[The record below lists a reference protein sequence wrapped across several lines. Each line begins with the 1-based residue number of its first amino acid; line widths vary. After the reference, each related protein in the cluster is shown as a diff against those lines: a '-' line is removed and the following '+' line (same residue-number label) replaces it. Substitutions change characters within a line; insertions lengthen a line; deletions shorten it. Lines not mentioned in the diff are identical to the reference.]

1 MHKIQINRL
10 AIDTIIGVYA
20 HEKLKKQR
28 LYLSL
33 TLEHDFSKATQ
44 SDALK
49 DTLDYAMLSQEIK
62 EILENNQYELIERV
76 AGVIVEILTS
86 HYAIQHYRVEVEK
99 PTALENADSV
109 CAIIDNF

>member
-20 HEKLKKQR
+20 HEKLKTQR

-33 TLEHDFSKATQ
+33 TLYYDFSIAAQ
-44 SDALK
+44 SDLLK
-49 DTLDYAMLSQEIK
+49 DTLDYAMLSQELK

-76 AGVIVEILTS
+76 AGVIAEILET
-86 HYAIQHYRVEVEK
+86 HHAIKQYRITVEK
-99 PTALENADSV
+99 PTALEDADSV
-109 CAIIDNF
+109 SVIIDNG